1 MYRNETSSKNILGS
15 SWGPL
20 NTSLVMWRGK
30 MIRKYSF
37 YSLLSAFKN
46 KHVFAITFHDSL
58 RPVLKNGKKTAQKVF
73 ILYFKITRPLN
84 RYCMFGNF
92 TMILFYIFTTSLV
105 FSLCSRS
112 ERFHQSP
119 FLQLHLLFLLMETL
133 ETMASYTGY
142 LLGHSPRNHIYIKN
156 CIEKVPYINF

>member
-1 MYRNETSSKNILGS
+1 MYRKESSSKNILGS
-15 SWGPL
+15 SRGPL
-20 NTSLVMWRGK
+20 HTSLVIWRGK
-30 MIRKYSF
+30 IISKYSF

-92 TMILFYIFTTSLV
+92 TMILFT
-105 FSLCSRS
+105 C
-112 ERFHQSP
+112 
-119 FLQLHLLFLLMETL
+119 LQLLWSSLYAAAVRGFIKALFF
-133 ETMASYTGY
+133 S
-142 LLGHSPRNHIYIKN
+142 
-156 CIEKVPYINF
+156 CISSFCCWKP